1 MSGETVPTTV
11 YEPVSGWRLLDTK
24 ELWKFR
30 ELLWFFAWRDV
41 KVRYKQTALGA
52 VWAVLQ
58 PFMMM
63 VVFTIFFNRVAG
75 IKSGDIPYPVFV
87 YSGLVLWQLFA
98 SSLSAASNSVVGNGS
113 IITKVYFPRL
123 IVPIS
128 SMGAAL
134 VDFAMACGMLVVLM
148 LWYGI
153 TPGWSLLFLPIPV
166 LLCVITSV
174 GFGCLVSALNVS
186 YRDFRYTV
194 PFLIQLWLF
203 ATPTVYMTLSGESAG
218 GTSDGAYGLLKSV
231 LLYCNPMTAI
241 IGSFRAAVLGQPI
254 PVALVLASAS
264 MSIIVLL
271 TGLAV
276 FRRCESRFADI
287 V

>member
-11 YEPVSGWRLLDTK
+11 YEPVSGWRLVDTK

-75 IKSGDIPYPVFV
+75 IKSGEIPYPVFV

-123 IVPIS
+123 IVPVS
-128 SMGAAL
+128 AMGAAL
-134 VDFAMACGMLVVLM
+134 VDFVMACGMLVVLM
-148 LWYGI
+148 FWYQI
-153 TPGWSLLFLPIPV
+153 TPSWSLLFLPIPV
-166 LLCVITSV
+166 LLCVTTAV
-174 GFGCLVSALNVS
+174 GFGCLISALNVS
-186 YRDFRYTV
+186 YRDFRHTV

-203 ATPTVYMTLSGESAG
+203 ATPTVYMTLSDDLTGAA
-218 GTSDGAYGLLKSV
+218 SDGVYGPLKLL
-231 LLYCNPMTAI
+231 LIYCNPMTAI
-241 IGSFRAAVLGQPI
+241 VGSFRAAVLGQPV
-254 PVALVLASAS
+254 PGTLVLASTA
-264 MSIIVLL
+264 MAVAVLFV
-271 TGLAV
+271 GLAV
-276 FRRCESRFADI
+276 FRRCEARFAD
-287 V
+287 VV

>member
-1 MSGETVPTTV
+1 MSSETVPTTV
-11 YEPVSGWRLLDTK
+11 YEPVSGWRLVDTR
-24 ELWKFR
+24 ELWRFR

-52 VWAVLQ
+52 AWAVLQ

-123 IVPIS
+123 IVPVS

-134 VDFAMACGMLVVLM
+134 VDFAMACGMLVALM

-153 TPGWSLLFLPIPV
+153 APGPSLLFLPVPV

-203 ATPTVYMTLSGESAG
+203 ATPTVYMTLSNTSSGAA
-218 GTSDGAYGLLKSV
+218 SDGAISILKSM
-231 LLYCNPMTAI
+231 LIHCNPMTAI
-241 IGSFRAAVLGQPI
+241 IGSFRAAVLSEPI
-254 PVALVLASAS
+254 PVSLVLSS
-264 MSIIVLL
+264 GFMSIFVLMV
-271 TGLAV
+271 GLAV
-276 FRRCESRFADI
+276 FRRCEARFADI

>member
-1 MSGETVPTTV
+1 MSEGAIPATI
-11 YEPVSGWRLLDTK
+11 YEPVSGWRLLNAK

-52 VWAVLQ
+52 VWAILQ

-75 IKSGDIPYPVFV
+75 IKSGDVPYPVFV

-98 SSLSAASNSVVGNGS
+98 SALASASNSVVGSGA

-128 SMGAAL
+128 AMGTAL
-134 VDFAMACGMLVVLM
+134 VDFVMACSMLVILM
-148 LWYGI
+148 LWYQI
-153 TPGWSLLFLPIPV
+153 APGWSLLFLPIPV
-166 LLCVITSV
+166 FLCVMTAV

-203 ATPTVYMTLSGESAG
+203 ATPTVYMAFSGDFTVAASSES
-218 GTSDGAYGLLKSV
+218 LHVLKS
-231 LLYCNPMTAI
+231 LLVYCNPMTAI
-241 IGSFRAAVLGQPI
+241 VGSFRSAVLGQD
-254 PVALVLASAS
+254 VSFSLMLTSAI
-264 MSIIVLL
+264 MSVVVLL
-271 TGLAV
+271 FGLAV

>member
-1 MSGETVPTTV
+1 MSNQRTTTV

-30 ELLWFFAWRDV
+30 ELFWFFAWRDV

-52 VWAVLQ
+52 LWAVLQ
-58 PFMMM
+58 PFMLM
-63 VVFTIFFNRVAG
+63 VVFTIFFNRLAG
-75 IKSGDIPYPVFV
+75 IQSGNVPYPVFV

-98 SSLSAASNSVVGNGS
+98 SSLTSASNSVVGNGS

-128 SMGAAL
+128 AMGTAV
-134 VDFAMACGMLVVLM
+134 VDFVAACGMLAVLM
-148 LWYGI
+148 WWYGVSPAL
-153 TPGWSLLFLPIPV
+153 TLLFLPVPV
-166 LLCVITSV
+166 LLCVVTAI

-194 PFLIQLWLF
+194 PFMIQLWLF
-203 ATPTVYMTLSGESAG
+203 ATPTVYMNLTDSTLAD
-218 GTSDGAYGLLKSV
+218 TSEGFQGVLKSV
-231 LLYCNPMTAI
+231 LLYCNPMTSI
-241 IGSFRAAVLGQPI
+241 VGSFRAAVLGQPI
-254 PVALVLASAS
+254 PGVMVLSSAATALV
-264 MSIIVLL
+264 VLIL
-271 TGLAV
+271 GLAV
-276 FRRCESRFADI
+276 FRRFESRFADI